1 MYENERQRKFQFEL
15 EKVRSFF
22 EAVLAM
28 VIFLL
33 AVLFVVVSLY
43 NDDPNVKVVAFV
55 LLLMILGLI
64 VYATV
69 SRLNRLDEIERK
81 YIKSYWGELVM
92 AQRAHVSQYLIAF
105 FFFIFFI
112 SSVCS
117 LRFSMKSIKTVLQ
130 RLPYSPL
137 NHSFRLAYSTG

>member
-92 AQRAHVSQYLIAF
+92 A
-105 FFFIFFI
+105 
-112 SSVCS
+112 
-117 LRFSMKSIKTVLQ
+117 
-130 RLPYSPL
+130 
-137 NHSFRLAYSTG
+137 